1 MDPPKTRRE
10 KKKTPKE
17 KKASVFSSKHIRQ
30 MEAKASAGASSASA
44 YGFPRK

>member
-30 MEAKASAGASSASA
+30 VEATRARTLKQPVAST
-44 YGFPRK
+44 

>member
-17 KKASVFSSKHIRQ
+17 KKSDVYSAKHARAV
-30 MEAKASAGASSASA
+30 ENK
-44 YGFPRK
+44 KLHVKK

>member
-17 KKASVFSSKHIRQ
+17 KKAVIYSAKHARAVENKQ
-30 MEAKASAGASSASA
+30 LRVK
-44 YGFPRK
+44 K